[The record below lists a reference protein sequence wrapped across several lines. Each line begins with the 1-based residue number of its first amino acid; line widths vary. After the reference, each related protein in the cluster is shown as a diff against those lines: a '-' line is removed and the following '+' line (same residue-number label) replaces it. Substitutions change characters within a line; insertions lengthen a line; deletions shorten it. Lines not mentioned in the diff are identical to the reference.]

1 MTTKT
6 LTPEQ
11 KKALVMAIIDEQLT
25 EPNDKLKQAAK
36 RLFKINKKQNQ
47 TPTQ

>member
-6 LTPEQ
+6 LTSEQ

-36 RLFKINKKQNQ
+36 RFNKVNKKTHQ
-47 TPTQ
+47 TQTK